1 MQKDLKIGMALGLVL
16 VVVAALWLSTRPS
29 LSTKARMLG
38 SREATSLH
46 SHNTEPQQE
55 STEQTRSAPNLPNT
69 SSTNTTTE
77 IKAEQSNV
85 PDLIVHEQRAT
96 NKQQDMKF
104 HIVRKGETLYDISH
118 KYYGS
123 ANKWQKICDANRKTI
138 KDVNR
143 LAPGAKLI
151 IPD

>member
-46 SHNTEPQQE
+46 SHNV
-55 STEQTRSAPNLPNT
+55 EQTRSAPNPPNT
-69 SSTNTTTE
+69 SATETTTE

-85 PDLIVHEQRAT
+85 PDLIVHEQQAT
-96 NKQQDMKF
+96 SNKQQDMKF